1 MSNKNLPQK
10 INVEEIKF
18 IPDRYPDKFFS
29 WAKSNNIK
37 ILKIN
42 SAQGKALSLLLHY
55 PNHYFTRK
63 ECDLVCKKFDI
74 KTNDTIQLFN
84 KFEQN
89 GIKCYDQKG
98 KYNIPFP
105 YKTTNKY
112 KMRKNFKF
120 NGSNQQKNTQINNI
134 KSHLL
139 ENYINIPN
147 DKWQLGHKNPD
158 TTDNTSN
165 NLVLQPP
172 IQAKY
177 RDDYIFIDTFTKIPT
192 PKKLIKLIKNKQS
205 PYSDKQLKQ
214 LSNFLNNLKL

>member
-10 INVEEIKF
+10 IKVKDIKF
-18 IPDRYPDKFFS
+18 IPDRYPEEFFN

-42 SAQGKALSLLLHY
+42 SARGKALSLFLHY
-55 PNHYFTRK
+55 PNHYFTRE
-63 ECDLVCKKFDI
+63 ECNLVCEKFKI

-89 GIKCYDQKG
+89 GIKMLNERG
-98 KYNIPFP
+98 KYNIPLP

-147 DKWQLGHKNPD
+147 HKWQLGHKNPD
-158 TTDNTSN
+158 TTNNTSN